1 MTDSKKRVFSGVQ
14 PSGNLHIGNYLGAIR
29 QFVELQKSH
38 RAVFCI
44 VDEHAITIP
53 QDPKELRQNTL
64 DLAMVYLA
72 AGIDPKKSIIFA
84 QSHVPAHAEL
94 GWLLNTITP
103 LGELERMTQFKEK
116 KVHEKNKAGVP
127 AGLLNYPTLM
137 AADILLYQTDLVPVG
152 EDQVQH
158 IELTRMLANKFN
170 KRFGKTFRVPEPL
183 LQKETARI
191 MRLDDPS
198 KKMSK
203 SSPSK
208 DNAIMLMETADEI
221 RRKIKIAVTDS
232 GSGVRY
238 DKAEKPAISN
248 LMAIYSGFSGTTMKE
263 VENKFRGA
271 GYGDFKKDLA
281 DLLIKKLSPLQERY
295 RKLSKNK
302 KEVLKTLRDGAKRA
316 SLIADKTLA
325 DAKQK
330 MGFLL

>member
-1 MTDSKKRVFSGVQ
+1 MTSTKKRVLSGVQ

-29 QFVELQKSH
+29 QFVLLQKNH
-38 RAVFCI
+38 EAVFCI
-44 VDEHAITIP
+44 VDEHAITLP

-64 DLAMVYLA
+64 DVAMVYLA
-72 AGIDPKKSIIFA
+72 AGIDPKKSIIFV

-94 GWLLNTITP
+94 GWILNTMTS

-152 EDQVQH
+152 EDQIQH

-170 KRFGKTFRVPEPL
+170 KRFGRTFRVPEPL

-191 MRLDDPS
+191 MRLNDPS

-208 DNAIMLMETADEI
+208 DNYITILESPEEI

-238 DKAEKPAISN
+238 DKDKKPAISN
-248 LMAIYSGFSGTTMKE
+248 LMAIYSGFSGLSVNEIEK
-263 VENKFRGA
+263 KFKDA
-271 GYGDFKKDLA
+271 GYGEFKKELA
-281 DLLIKKLSPLQERY
+281 ELLIEKLSPIQEGY

-302 KEVLKTLRDGAKRA
+302 KEVLKILRDGAKRA

-330 MGFLL
+330 MGFVV

>member
-1 MTDSKKRVFSGVQ
+1 MADSKNRVFSGVQ

-29 QFVELQKSH
+29 QFVELQQNH
-38 RAVFCI
+38 EAVFCI
-44 VDEHAITIP
+44 VDEHAITLP
-53 QDPKELRQNTL
+53 QDPKELYENTL
-64 DLAMVYLA
+64 NVAMIYLA

-94 GWLLNTITP
+94 GWILNTMTS

-116 KVHEKNKAGVP
+116 KAHEKNKGGVP

-152 EDQVQH
+152 EDQTQH
-158 IELTRMLANKFN
+158 IELARMLANKFN
-170 KRFGKTFRVPEPL
+170 KRFGKTFRVPEPM

-191 MRLDDPS
+191 MRLSDPS

-203 SSPSK
+203 SSSDK
-208 DNAIMLMETADEI
+208 NNAISIMETADEI
-221 RRKIKIAVTDS
+221 KRKIKTAVTDS

-238 DKAEKPAISN
+238 DKVKKPAISN
-248 LMAIYSGFSGTTMKE
+248 LMAIYSGFSGLGMKE
-263 VENKFRGA
+263 IENKFRGA
-271 GYGDFKKDLA
+271 GYGEFKKDLA
-281 DLLIKKLSPLQERY
+281 DLLIEKLLPLQERY

-316 SLIADKTLA
+316 SLIANKTIA

>member
-1 MTDSKKRVFSGVQ
+1 MANSKKRVLSGVQ

-29 QFVELQKSH
+29 QFVELQENH
-38 RAVFCI
+38 EAVFCI

-53 QDPKELRQNTL
+53 QDPKELHQNTL
-64 DLAMVYLA
+64 DVAMVYLA
-72 AGIDPKKSIIFA
+72 AGIDHKKSIIFA

-94 GWLLNTITP
+94 GWILNTITP

-152 EDQVQH
+152 EDQTQH

-170 KRFGKTFRVPEPL
+170 KRFGKTFRVPEAL

-208 DNAIMLMETADEI
+208 DNAITLMETADEI

-238 DKAEKPAISN
+238 DKDKKPAISN
-248 LMAIYSGFSGTTMKE
+248 LMAIYSGFSGITMKE
-263 VENKFRGA
+263 VENKFKGK
-271 GYGDFKKDLA
+271 GYGDFKKELA
-281 DLLIKKLSPLQERY
+281 DLLIKKLSPIQERY

-302 KEVLKTLRDGAKRA
+302 SWVLKILRDGAKRA
-316 SLIADKTLA
+316 SLIADKTLK